1 MRAAAN
7 GGMNDQRVA
16 LRRLPGGLRARLPWV
31 AWGLLVQAL
40 GAGCIA
46 IVAWH
51 GVRLQG
57 IAGHITS
64 EMIRLAW
71 RSELHTH
78 AGLVVL
84 VAGSVVYAGGS
95 VLMAR
100 PYVSG
105 PVTLFVAVPIAAV
118 AGLLMFGVL
127 ALAAA
132 ALAAVLANTQGSL
145 DLGAGDWLLR
155 RRRRR

>member
-1 MRAAAN
+1 MRAAGN
-7 GGMNDQRVA
+7 GGMNDQRMT
-16 LRRLPGGLRARLPWV
+16 LHRLPGRLRSRMPWV

-46 IVAWH
+46 IMVWH

-57 IAGHITS
+57 IAGHITA
-64 EMIRLAW
+64 EMIKLAW

-78 AGLVVL
+78 VGLVVL

-95 VLMAR
+95 VVMAR

-118 AGLLMFGVL
+118 AGLLVFGVL

-132 ALAAVLANTQGSL
+132 ALAAVLANTQGDL

>member
-1 MRAAAN
+1 MA
-7 GGMNDQRVA
+7 
-16 LRRLPGGLRARLPWV
+16 WV

-46 IVAWH
+46 VVVWR

-57 IAGHITS
+57 IAGHITA

-71 RSELHTH
+71 RSEVHTH
-78 AGLVVL
+78 MGLVVL
-84 VAGSVVYAGGS
+84 VAGSVVYAAGS
-95 VLMAR
+95 VVMAR

-105 PVTLFVAVPIAAV
+105 PARLFVGVPIAAV
-118 AGLLMFGVL
+118 AGLLVLGVL
-127 ALAAA
+127 ALVAA
-132 ALAAVLANTQGSL
+132 ALAAVLVNTQG
-145 DLGAGDWLLR
+145 DFDFGAGDWLLR